1 MSKSTKK
8 NSEKKTI
15 KNQNNKTRSYIIK
28 SILIVF
34 LLWGLFYA
42 NQVSTNQNPIELEN
56 TISLLAVST
65 GSEGEVKD
73 GSIIDLTLQVK
84 NGTGEVYVNQN
95 SLQEID
101 TQVSIVNSQK
111 IACNLFQLPCEKY
124 DFYYEF
130 SGTSLVLKGPSA
142 SSAIA
147 VLVAKTLNG
156 EEIGDDTVITGSLS
170 SGGIIGNV
178 GGVREKAQ
186 TAQRYG
192 FETIIVPVFTQEN
205 LDNLSINVVKTL
217 DIVEVYNY
225 FAKEDYKLPEVD
237 FEKGSFE
244 DVMKQLSENLCSRA
258 ESLMSEISGFKNI
271 TNESKNYNYKVQA
284 EDSLNNSKLAA
295 KSGNYYSSGSFCYNA
310 NINLR
315 ILKVLNEN
323 LSVSEIEE
331 KISKVEEDAKSK
343 KSEIVSKDYLMKNV
357 LTINDFYVYLVLNNR
372 VEESL
377 EFIDNYGEATLP
389 DLENVTSN
397 FTKGNISENVS
408 SQEISNIL
416 AAQTY
421 AYSLERLNT
430 VSEWE
435 ELIIHDGEKV
445 NVNPLEAYEACTKIN
460 HEILIK
466 SELLKS
472 YSFFAFNEEINKQI
486 ALGENSGD
494 KYLCIY
500 DGLELNARINSVL
513 NSIDITQNDSEQF
526 AELLVN
532 FTETRIPMNSN
543 GDFPLIPYIYYEYSK
558 QLLETGDIG
567 ASILYSNYALS
578 YADLNLYLEKE
589 QNFDEKVDTF
599 KDDSRDYFEE
609 LFDRPLF
616 VLGIVLL
623 IGFV

>member
-1 MSKSTKK
+1 MKKDTKK
-8 NSEKKTI
+8 NSKK
-15 KNQNNKTRSYIIK
+15 KPVKKSNNKTKSYIIK
-28 SILIVF
+28 TILIVF

-65 GSEGEVKD
+65 DSEGEVKD
-73 GSIIDLTLQVK
+73 GSIIDLTLHVR
-84 NGTGEVYVNQN
+84 NGTGEIYVNQN

-130 SGTSLVLKGPSA
+130 SGTSLILKGPSA

-156 EEIGDDTVITGSLS
+156 EEIGDDMVITGSLS

-186 TAQRYG
+186 TAHKYG
-192 FETIIVPVFTQEN
+192 FDTIVVPVFTREN
-205 LDNLSINVVKTL
+205 LDNLSINVIKTL
-217 DIVEVYNY
+217 DIVEAYNY
-225 FAKEDYKLPEVD
+225 FAKEDYELPEVD

-244 DVMKQLSENLCSRA
+244 DVMKKLSENLCSRA
-258 ESLMSEISGFKNI
+258 QSLKSEISEFESI
-271 TNESKNYNYKVQA
+271 TNESENFQYKNQA
-284 EDSLNNSKLAA
+284 ENSLNNSELAA
-295 KSGNYYSSGSFCYNA
+295 ISGNYYSSGSFCYNA

-315 ILKVLNEN
+315 ILKILSEN

-331 KISKVEEDAKSK
+331 KIFEVEEDAKLK
-343 KSEIVSKDYLMKNV
+343 KSEIVSEDYLMKNV

-377 EFIDNYGEATLP
+377 EFIDNYKETITP
-389 DLENVTSN
+389 DLEEVISN

-408 SQEISNIL
+408 SQETSNIL
-416 AAQTY
+416 ATQTY

-435 ELIIHDGEKV
+435 ELIIHEGEKV
-445 NVNPLEAYEACTKIN
+445 NVNPWEAYEACTKIN
-460 HEILIK
+460 REILIK

-500 DGLELNARINSVL
+500 NGLELNARINSVL

-532 FTETRIPMNSN
+532 FTQTRIPMNSN

-578 YADLNLYLEKE
+578 YADLNLYFEKE
-589 QNFDEKVDTF
+589 QNFDEKVDSF

-616 VLGIVLL
+616 VLGLVLL
-623 IGFV
+623 IGFI